1 MEFHEKLQT
10 LRKERGLTQDELA
23 EQLFVSRAAVSK
35 WESGRGYPSIDSLKT
50 IAGFFSVSIDDL
62 LSSGEILTVAE
73 NEASQKKTN
82 ICNLVF
88 GCLDFSG
95 CIFYFLPIFGQTEN
109 GSIQNVSLSALSAIS
124 PWLKGFYLSVT
135 GLSIIIGV
143 LTLALQNNT
152 SPLLTKYKFSISLF
166 VNLLLAFLFILSR
179 QPYAAAIALIF
190 LIIKGLI
197 IPRKQ

>member
-62 LSSGEILTVAE
+62 LSSREILTVAE
-73 NEASQKKTN
+73 KEVSQKRTN

-88 GCLDFSG
+88 GCLDSCI